1 MEQKPLIL
9 VVDSSKLALRY
20 MESILL
26 DAYDVA
32 LVERGED
39 ALDFLKSEYPD
50 LILMNANVSGMSGLE
65 VLSHLQKE
73 KSSIKEIPVILL
85 MSEQDTESK
94 LKGLEAG
101 AIDFVPLPFEPP
113 ILLNRINYIVEL
125 TMLRRHQEIEIEK
138 QREQINRLALQSIL
152 TIAHTVDTKDRY
164 ADKHSVRVALYCR
177 EIAKRMGYEEKA
189 VEDLYYMALLHD
201 IGKIAVEDSI
211 LNKASD
217 LTEAEYEAVKKH
229 AVIGAEILQNTKFIP
244 GVVEAVRYHHEWYDG
259 SGYSSKKGK
268 DIPEAARIIA
278 VAGAYESMTA
288 DRAYRTRLP
297 KERVMEELILGR
309 GTQFDPY
316 IVDVFLELLE
326 EGLAIDESSV
336 YNEITE
342 EGEITE
348 AGVLLRQVFT
358 ESVQETQNE
367 LERDSLTGFLN
378 RKYFEEKI
386 DNYLLQPNSRGTFFM
401 MDLDNFKMVN
411 DTYGH
416 VAGDELIQI
425 FAGVVRANTRENDF
439 VCRIGGDEF
448 AVFFPE
454 MDKDYVISQRA
465 ENIIK
470 MFSERKEAAGYGI
483 CSVSIGIMTKYSG
496 NGEMNCAL
504 LYENADKAMYYVKNN
519 GKDDYHAYAYMAE
532 GALEAE
538 KSIKQMD
545 LKSLM
550 RQIAERKYRQG
561 AYAVEY
567 DRFSH
572 IYQFITRYIER
583 NKQHVQII
591 LITLN
596 IPDGLVQPL
605 VQVEDALMLLET
617 AIIRSLR
624 RGDVTTRFSPTQQ
637 IVILMDTN
645 KENGTMV
652 ADRILDKYRSLSRN
666 SSILAEYDIMEVP
679 VKSKEK

>member
-288 DRAYRTRLP
+288 NNAYNTQLP
-297 KERVMEELILGR
+297 K
-309 GTQFDPY
+309 
-316 IVDVFLELLE
+316 
-326 EGLAIDESSV
+326 
-336 YNEITE
+336 
-342 EGEITE
+342 
-348 AGVLLRQVFT
+348 
-358 ESVQETQNE
+358 
-367 LERDSLTGFLN
+367 
-378 RKYFEEKI
+378 
-386 DNYLLQPNSRGTFFM
+386 
-401 MDLDNFKMVN
+401 
-411 DTYGH
+411 
-416 VAGDELIQI
+416 
-425 FAGVVRANTRENDF
+425 
-439 VCRIGGDEF
+439 
-448 AVFFPE
+448 
-454 MDKDYVISQRA
+454 
-465 ENIIK
+465 
-470 MFSERKEAAGYGI
+470 
-483 CSVSIGIMTKYSG
+483 
-496 NGEMNCAL
+496 
-504 LYENADKAMYYVKNN
+504 
-519 GKDDYHAYAYMAE
+519 
-532 GALEAE
+532 
-538 KSIKQMD
+538 
-545 LKSLM
+545 
-550 RQIAERKYRQG
+550 
-561 AYAVEY
+561 
-567 DRFSH
+567 
-572 IYQFITRYIER
+572 
-583 NKQHVQII
+583 
-591 LITLN
+591 
-596 IPDGLVQPL
+596 
-605 VQVEDALMLLET
+605 
-617 AIIRSLR
+617 
-624 RGDVTTRFSPTQQ
+624 
-637 IVILMDTN
+637 
-645 KENGTMV
+645 
-652 ADRILDKYRSLSRN
+652 
-666 SSILAEYDIMEVP
+666 
-679 VKSKEK
+679 

>member
-1 MEQKPLIL
+1 M
-9 VVDSSKLALRY
+9 
-20 MESILL
+20 
-26 DAYDVA
+26 
-32 LVERGED
+32 
-39 ALDFLKSEYPD
+39 
-50 LILMNANVSGMSGLE
+50 
-65 VLSHLQKE
+65 
-73 KSSIKEIPVILL
+73 
-85 MSEQDTESK
+85 
-94 LKGLEAG
+94 
-101 AIDFVPLPFEPP
+101 
-113 ILLNRINYIVEL
+113 
-125 TMLRRHQEIEIEK
+125 
-138 QREQINRLALQSIL
+138 
-152 TIAHTVDTKDRY
+152 
-164 ADKHSVRVALYCR
+164 
-177 EIAKRMGYEEKA
+177 
-189 VEDLYYMALLHD
+189 
-201 IGKIAVEDSI
+201 
-211 LNKASD
+211 
-217 LTEAEYEAVKKH
+217 
-229 AVIGAEILQNTKFIP
+229 
-244 GVVEAVRYHHEWYDG
+244 RYHHEWYDG

>member
-26 DAYDVA
+26 ESYRVA
-32 LVERGED
+32 LVERGDD
-39 ALDFLKSEYPD
+39 ALDFLKSVRPD
-50 LILMNANVSGMSGLE
+50 LILMNTNIAGMNGFE
-65 VLSHLQKE
+65 VLSHLQLE
-73 KSSIKEIPVILL
+73 DSTGEIPVIL
-85 MSEQDTESK
+85 MMNEEDVESK
-94 LKGLEAG
+94 LRGLQAG
-101 AIDFVPLPFEPP
+101 AMDFVPLPFEP
-113 ILLNRINYIVEL
+113 IVLLNRINYIVEL
-125 TMLRRHQEIEIEK
+125 TMLRRHQENEIEK
-138 QREQINRLALQSIL
+138 QREQINQLALQSIL

-164 ADKHSVRVALYCR
+164 ANKHSVRVALYCR
-177 EIAKRMGYEEKA
+177 EIAKRMGYEEKQI
-189 VEDLYYMALLHD
+189 EDLYYIALLHD

-211 LNKASD
+211 LNKASE
-217 LTEAEYEAVKKH
+217 LTEKEYEAVKKH
-229 AVIGAEILQNTKFIP
+229 TVIGAQILQNTKFIP
-244 GVVEAVRYHHEWYDG
+244 GVADAVRYHHEWYDG
-259 SGYSSKKGK
+259 SGYSGIRGE

-278 VAGAYESMTA
+278 VAGAYEAMTA

-297 KERVMEELILGR
+297 KDRVMEELILGR

-326 EGLAIDESSV
+326 EGLSIDENSV
-336 YNEITE
+336 YNQVNED
-342 EGEITE
+342 GEITE

-358 ESVQETQNE
+358 ESVHETQSE
-367 LERDSLTGFLN
+367 LAKDSLTGFLK

-425 FAGVVRANTRENDF
+425 FAGVIRANTRENDF

-448 AVFFPE
+448 AIFFPE
-454 MDKDYVISQRA
+454 MDKDHVISQRA
-465 ENIIK
+465 ENIIR
-470 MFSERKEAAGYGI
+470 MFSERKEEEGYGI
-483 CSVSIGIMTKYSG
+483 CSVSIGIMTKYNGS
-496 NGEMNCAL
+496 GEMDCAM
-504 LYENADKAMYYVKNN
+504 LYEKADKAMYYVKNN
-519 GKDDYHAYAYMAE
+519 GKDDYHAYSYMPE
-532 GALEAE
+532 RALEAE
-538 KSIKQMD
+538 NNIKQMD

-572 IYQFITRYIER
+572 IYQFISRYIER

-591 LITLN
+591 LITLAL
-596 IPDGLVQPL
+596 PDGLVQPL
-605 VQVEDALMLLET
+605 VQVEDSLMLLET

-645 KENGTMV
+645 MENGNMV
-652 ADRILDKYRSLSRN
+652 AERILNKYNALSGD
-666 SSILAEYDIMEVP
+666 SPIDIQYDIMEVP
-679 VKSKEK
+679 VNLKNQ

>member
-26 DAYDVA
+26 ESYRVA
-32 LVERGED
+32 LVERGDD
-39 ALDFLKSEYPD
+39 ALDFLKSVRPD
-50 LILMNANVSGMSGLE
+50 LILMNTNIAGMNGFE
-65 VLSHLQKE
+65 VLSHLQLE
-73 KSSIKEIPVILL
+73 DSTGEIPVIL
-85 MSEQDTESK
+85 MMNEEDVESK
-94 LKGLEAG
+94 LRGLQAG
-101 AIDFVPLPFEPP
+101 AMDFVPLPFEP
-113 ILLNRINYIVEL
+113 IVLLNRINYIVEL
-125 TMLRRHQEIEIEK
+125 TMLRRHQENEIEK
-138 QREQINRLALQSIL
+138 QREQINQLALQSIL

-164 ADKHSVRVALYCR
+164 ANKHSVRVALYCR
-177 EIAKRMGYEEKA
+177 EIAKRMGYEEKQI
-189 VEDLYYMALLHD
+189 EDLYYIALLHD

-211 LNKASD
+211 LNKASE
-217 LTEAEYEAVKKH
+217 LTEKEYEAVKKH
-229 AVIGAEILQNTKFIP
+229 TVIGAQILQNTKFIP
-244 GVVEAVRYHHEWYDG
+244 GVADAVRYHHEWYDG
-259 SGYSSKKGK
+259 SGYSGIRGE

-278 VAGAYESMTA
+278 VAGAYETMTA

-297 KERVMEELILGR
+297 KDRVMEELILGR

-326 EGLAIDESSV
+326 EGLSIDENSV
-336 YNEITE
+336 YNEINE
-342 EGEITE
+342 DGEITE

-358 ESVQETQNE
+358 ESVHETQSE
-367 LERDSLTGFLN
+367 LAKDSLTGFLK

-425 FAGVVRANTRENDF
+425 FAGVIRANTRENDF

-448 AVFFPE
+448 AIFFPE
-454 MDKDYVISQRA
+454 MDKDHVISQRA

-470 MFSERKEAAGYGI
+470 MFSERKEEEGYGI
-483 CSVSIGIMTKYSG
+483 CSVSIGIMTKYNGS
-496 NGEMNCAL
+496 GEMDCAM

-519 GKDDYHAYAYMAE
+519 GKDDYHAYSYMPE
-532 GALEAE
+532 RALEAE
-538 KSIKQMD
+538 NNIKQMD

-572 IYQFITRYIER
+572 IYQFISRYIER

-591 LITLN
+591 LITLAL
-596 IPDGLVQPL
+596 PDGLVQPL
-605 VQVEDALMLLET
+605 VQVEDSLMLLET

-645 KENGTMV
+645 MENGNMV
-652 ADRILDKYRSLSRN
+652 AERILNKYNALSGD
-666 SSILAEYDIMEVP
+666 SPIDVQYDIMEVP
-679 VKSKEK
+679 VNLKNQ